1 MPRSWP
7 RAIELAS
14 VVVIAACVLLFGW
27 ALLQNLARLGTA
39 AVIALAV
46 LAVVQVVALRRNAAQ
61 GAATSTL
68 RASRDASPFV
78 AAIVLAL
85 VEVLTRQRWAIGAT
99 IAAVEFG
106 LVLELFAQLRRRRGR
121 ARPA

>member
-27 ALLQNLARLGTA
+27 ALLENLARLGTA
-39 AVIALAV
+39 AAIALAV

-68 RASRDASPFV
+68 RASRDVAFV

-106 LVLELFAQLRRRRGR
+106 LVLELFAQLAP
-121 ARPA
+121 ARPPA

>member
-1 MPRSWP
+1 MRLSQA
-7 RAIELAS
+7 RAIEMAS

-27 ALLQNLARLGTA
+27 ALLQNLARLGTPA
-39 AVIALAV
+39 AIALGV
-46 LAVVQVVALRRNAAQ
+46 LAVVQIIALRRNAAQ
-61 GAATSTL
+61 GAATGPL
-68 RASRDASPFV
+68 RASRDVAFV

-106 LVLELFAQLRRRRGR
+106 LMLELFAQFAP
-121 ARPA
+121 ARPPA